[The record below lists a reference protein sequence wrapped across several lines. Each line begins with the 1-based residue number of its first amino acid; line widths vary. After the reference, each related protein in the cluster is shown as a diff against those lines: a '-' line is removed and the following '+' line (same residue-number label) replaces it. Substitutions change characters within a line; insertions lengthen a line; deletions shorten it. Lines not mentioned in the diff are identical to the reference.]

1 MLPPQKTFISF
12 TRLPRHASMDVD
24 ANATAIDLACSQMSQ
39 LDCLR
44 RHATVFDNRV
54 QRAAR
59 FTQLALIDGTVGL
72 ILAPHGHL
80 TRAVVFKIVDDKIVE
95 ADVIA
100 DRARLSQLE
109 LGVID

>member
-1 MLPPQKTFISF
+1 M
-12 TRLPRHASMDVD
+12 
-24 ANATAIDLACSQMSQ
+24 
-39 LDCLR
+39 
-44 RHATVFDNRV
+44 
-54 QRAAR
+54 
-59 FTQLALIDGTVGL
+59 IDGTVGL

-109 LGVID
+109 LDVID